1 MKAKMVWLLSVACW
15 SGIDF
20 SLGEMLLRV
29 ADYNIKFLSV
39 EDLDAKPQRKQ
50 RLKTVI
56 EQLKPDILALQEIK
70 DRQALEQLFDSDE
83 WSILIDDDSND
94 AQDLAIVVR
103 RPLKFKDRTDLDAD
117 DADFLFPGPTFENL
131 FRNRRDVLVGV
142 VEIPGETEPLHVHEK
157 SRLGG
162 RAVTDSIREGA
173 ARALV
178 QKLDRDYE
186 DKRFIL
192 LGDFNDNPDDKSL
205 NILETGSI
213 DAQGGAEEDD
223 GAFLSN
229 PAEDLVALD
238 KVSHGKSAA
247 DINPQTGRIDLVTA
261 GSRARNNDNRGNDT
275 NTGDILFDQILFP
288 AILRS
293 LYVDNSFQIF
303 DAGVAIEGTGGQNGD
318 QASDHLPV
326 YADFVFGRP
335 GGGSLR
341 PEFLFHSLKSAR
353 AAVTSPTTGLGN
365 VCRMRTMRGRFGY
378 CTSSTVAEIYS
389 KPPLNGPFGGFCMI
403 KALSLQLMLAL
414 AKSVA
419 DLILVR

>member
-131 FRNRRDVLVGV
+131 FRNRRDVLVGE
-142 VEIPGETEPLHVHEK
+142 VEIPGEIEPLHVMVVHEK

-162 RAVTDSIREGA
+162 RAATDSIREGA

-205 NILETGSI
+205 NILETGDI
-213 DAQGGAEEDD
+213 DAQGGGEEND

-229 PAEDLVALD
+229 PAEQLVTLD

-247 DINPQTGRIDLVTA
+247 DINPQTDRINLVTP
-261 GSRARNNDNRGNDT
+261 GSHARNNDNRGNDT

-288 AILRS
+288 
-293 LYVDNSFQIF
+293 
-303 DAGVAIEGTGGQNGD
+303 GD
-318 QASDHLPV
+318 TKASI
-326 YADFVFGRP
+326 R
-335 GGGSLR
+335 R
-341 PEFLFHSLKSAR
+341 
-353 AAVTSPTTGLGN
+353 
-365 VCRMRTMRGRFGY
+365 
-378 CTSSTVAEIYS
+378 
-389 KPPLNGPFGGFCMI
+389 
-403 KALSLQLMLAL
+403 
-414 AKSVA
+414 
-419 DLILVR
+419 

>member
-1 MKAKMVWLLSVACW
+1 VGRARQTERSLVGSCPGNKIIGPGAKVANAPVACW

-178 QKLDRDYE
+178 QKLDRTTKTNDSSCWGILMTIQTTSRSTYLRLE
-186 DKRFIL
+186 ASTRKAEPKRMME
-192 LGDFNDNPDDKSL
+192 PS
-205 NILETGSI
+205 
-213 DAQGGAEEDD
+213 
-223 GAFLSN
+223 
-229 PAEDLVALD
+229 
-238 KVSHGKSAA
+238 
-247 DINPQTGRIDLVTA
+247 
-261 GSRARNNDNRGNDT
+261 
-275 NTGDILFDQILFP
+275 
-288 AILRS
+288 
-293 LYVDNSFQIF
+293 
-303 DAGVAIEGTGGQNGD
+303 
-318 QASDHLPV
+318 
-326 YADFVFGRP
+326 
-335 GGGSLR
+335 
-341 PEFLFHSLKSAR
+341 
-353 AAVTSPTTGLGN
+353 
-365 VCRMRTMRGRFGY
+365 
-378 CTSSTVAEIYS
+378 
-389 KPPLNGPFGGFCMI
+389 
-403 KALSLQLMLAL
+403 
-414 AKSVA
+414 
-419 DLILVR
+419 